1 MLPDWITSR
10 LLFLGIFLATASMMC
25 FGFWLQ
31 YVKGL
36 QPCPL
41 CMTQRFFIVAAG
53 LTALAAAVH
62 GPARAGIRVYGALVA
77 LLCIAGGSVSA
88 RHVWLQSLPPD
99 QAPACGPGL
108 AYLFESF
115 PLTEAL
121 ALLLRGDGNCALV
134 GWSFLGLSIPGW
146 TLVAFVV
153 IAAIAVWN
161 CLRPRT

>member
-1 MLPDWITSR
+1 
-10 LLFLGIFLATASMMC
+10 
-25 FGFWLQ
+25 
-31 YVKGL
+31 
-36 QPCPL
+36 
-41 CMTQRFFIVAAG
+41 
-53 LTALAAAVH
+53 
-62 GPARAGIRVYGALVA
+62 VA

-161 CLRPRT
+161 CVRPRT